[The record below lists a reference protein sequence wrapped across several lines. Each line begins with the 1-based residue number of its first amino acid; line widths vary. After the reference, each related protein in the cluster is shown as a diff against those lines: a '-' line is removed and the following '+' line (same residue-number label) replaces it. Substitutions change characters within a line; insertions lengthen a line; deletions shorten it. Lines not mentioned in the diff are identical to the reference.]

1 MTDYLSK
8 AYYLKETKDNVSR
21 AIESHVKR
29 YFEAFSR
36 EEVFEHTCEVRAVY
50 DEIISS
56 MNVSDLIKEQGK
68 IAVLLHDVGRVVDY
82 TDIVAFC
89 ENNGKYVSQ
98 SELKALGILHQF
110 ASKIIAKQ
118 VFGIEDTTILNAIEC
133 HTTLKAN
140 PSIVDKMVF
149 LSDKL
154 SWKES
159 EMADLIYRM
168 KMKLKNYGEYSLDL
182 ALFEYHKDMY
192 DKRESMSCYH
202 DWSLEAYHYLY
213 DKMLEAT
220 HDKY

>member
-8 AYYLKETKDNVSR
+8 A
-21 AIESHVKR
+21 HVKR

-50 DEIISS
+50 DEIIAS
-56 MNVSDLIKEQGK
+56 MNVSEHIKEQSK

-89 ENNGKYVSQ
+89 ENNGKPVSQ

-118 VFGIEDTTILNAIEC
+118 EFGIEDMTILNAIEC
-133 HTTLKAN
+133 HTTLKEN
-140 PSIVDKMVF
+140 PNIVDKLVF

-154 SWKES
+154 SWKEP

-168 KMKLKNYGEYSLDL
+168 RTKLKNYGEDSLDL

-192 DKRESMSCYH
+192 DKRESMPCYH
-202 DWSLEAYHYLY
+202 DWSSEAYHYLY
-213 DKMLEAT
+213 KKLSR
-220 HDKY
+220 

>member
-1 MTDYLSK
+1 MTDYLCQM
-8 AYYLKETKDNVSR
+8 YHLDITKDNVSR
-21 AIESHVKR
+21 VIEAHVKR

-36 EEVFEHTCEVRAVY
+36 EVVFEHTCEVRAVY
-50 DEIISS
+50 DEIITS
-56 MNVSDLIKEQGK
+56 MNVSDLIIEQGK

-82 TDIVAFC
+82 TDIVEFC
-89 ENNGKYVSQ
+89 ENHGKPVSQ

-140 PSIVDKMVF
+140 PSIVDKLVF

-154 SWKES
+154 SWKEA

-168 KMKLKNYGEYSLDL
+168 KTKLKYNVEDSLDL
-182 ALFEYHKDMY
+182 ALFEYQKDMY
-192 DKRESMSCYH
+192 DKRESMPCYH
-202 DWSLEAYHYLY
+202 DWSLEAYHYLNE
-213 DKMLEAT
+213 KILEKA
-220 HDKY
+220 HGKY